1 MKSPAS
7 PDPNRWVAP
16 QGGAGVDELPEETL
30 LVDRVDVAGPGVQ
43 RCETRQRSM
52 QIVESSSVGPR
63 EPATVSEQLGP

>member
-1 MKSPAS
+1 MKASAS
-7 PDPNRWVAP
+7 PDPNRWVVD

-30 LVDRVDVAGPGVQ
+30 LVDRVDVARSGVE
-43 RCETRQRSM
+43 RCETSQRSV